1 MFQRIYTN
9 LRTKLGQRTKS
20 SEKNLNNEFDLLKE
34 HVIKANNE
42 ISAFISKNIKNQDDL
57 TFNKLNEIDLR
68 IIELSNNLIRKN
80 EETNGIMYQKM
91 MNVVEEL
98 IQIKSVEI
106 DIRLEKVELDRRTI
120 ETNIEI
126 FQDKVL
132 LENEK
137 TYEKFEATESKVKEY
152 MDSIE
157 HYNNLK
163 NDKNYEHINEKI
175 TAFETKIKEY
185 MDSREY
191 YNNLKNDEK
200 IESIK
205 QFVKDNTGTN
215 SALFHNNIML
225 HSKIGSI
232 EEELN
237 KKCDGS
243 IVSNKQY
250 VDDKIKTNG
259 ESHLIKMG
267 LIEKQTRTEMDVLYN
282 KILVDVKKM
291 TNDKLKNESTI
302 HNKIVNELTIKI
314 DKLEK
319 IIVRQDSEL
328 QLSNQKYCQ
337 LEEQIQ
343 IMTLLTNDTHK
354 FIKST
359 TAKILYRILDIEGN
373 VNVFSQGKQVGN
385 SFIVSFKQPEPNS
398 IVKDI
403 FYAIACLTHC
413 GNTDYFLNVADN
425 IIWDRSYSH
434 DLIYIKSNLDDD
446 VQKSI
451 SMIKSSHWLGDD
463 EYRDELKIL
472 ESYDNIKTHF
482 GKLVSGRQKNN
493 DKL

>member
-9 LRTKLGQRTKS
+9 FRTKLGQRKS
-20 SEKNLNNEFDLLKE
+20 TEKNLNDEFDLLKE
-34 HVIKANNE
+34 YVIKANNE
-42 ISAFISKNIKNQDDL
+42 NSAFIAKNLKIQDDL
-57 TFNKLNEIDLR
+57 TINKLNTFDLR
-68 IIELSNNLIRKN
+68 IVELSRKN
-80 EETNGIMYQKM
+80 EETNGIMYQKII
-91 MNVVEEL
+91 NFVEEL

-106 DIRLEKVELDRRTI
+106 DSRFEKVELDRRTI

-126 FQDKVL
+126 IQDK
-132 LENEK
+132 ERIDEK
-137 TYEKFEATESKVKEY
+137 YELIDEKIQATESKVKEY

-157 HYNNLK
+157 DYNNLN

-175 TAFETKIKEY
+175 NAFETKIKEY
-185 MDSREY
+185 MDSQED

-215 SALFHNNIML
+215 SALFHNNTML
-225 HSKIGSI
+225 HSKIDSV

-282 KILVDVKKM
+282 KIVVDVKKM
-291 TNDKLKNESTI
+291 TNDYEPSN
-302 HNKIVNELTIKI
+302 HNKIVHELTIKI
-314 DKLEK
+314 NELEE
-319 IIVRQDSEL
+319 IIVRQNTEI

-337 LEEQIQ
+337 IEEQIQ
-343 IMTLLTNDTHK
+343 IMALLTNDTHK

-385 SFIVSFKQPEPNS
+385 SFMVSFKQPEPNG
-398 IVKDI
+398 IVKET
-403 FYAIACLTHC
+403 FYAIARLTHC
-413 GNTDYFLNVADN
+413 GNTDNFLNAADN
-425 IIWDRSYSH
+425 IIWDRTYSH

-482 GKLVSGRQKNN
+482 GKLVSGRQKKNN
-493 DKL
+493 